1 MVREWLLANMTPRGR
16 KTKDMTRYHR
26 GRIAGARS
34 TSAGLRKRG
43 LPVRMR
49 YVERISERVA
59 RRRCKGVR
67 ALEMGEVGL
76 EVLQQLFVRL
86 CL

>member
-1 MVREWLLANMTPRGR
+1 MISKAGSNVTRGSD
-16 KTKDMTRYHR
+16 TKNSF
-26 GRIAGARS
+26 GSNEVNIKAIS
-34 TSAGLRKRG
+34 NF
-43 LPVRMR
+43 
-49 YVERISERVA
+49 ERIGERVA

>member
-1 MVREWLLANMTPRGR
+1 
-16 KTKDMTRYHR
+16 
-26 GRIAGARS
+26 
-34 TSAGLRKRG
+34 
-43 LPVRMR
+43 MR
-49 YVERISERVA
+49 YVERIGERVA

>member
-1 MVREWLLANMTPRGR
+1 LQA
-16 KTKDMTRYHR
+16 
-26 GRIAGARS
+26 RINKHGA
-34 TSAGLRKRG
+34 AEED
-43 LPVRMR
+43 LPDRMR

-59 RRRCKGVR
+59 RRRCKRMR
-67 ALEMGEVGL
+67 ALKVGEIGL

>member
-1 MVREWLLANMTPRGR
+1 MTPRGR

-59 RRRCKGVR
+59 WRACNRVR
-67 ALEMGEVGL
+67 SLREVREACFEGL
-76 EVLQQLFVRL
+76 QKLFVRL

>member
-1 MVREWLLANMTPRGR
+1 
-16 KTKDMTRYHR
+16 
-26 GRIAGARS
+26 
-34 TSAGLRKRG
+34 
-43 LPVRMR
+43 MR

-59 RRRCKGVR
+59 GRACNRVGSLREVR
-67 ALEMGEVGL
+67 EACF